1 MRDLLPVGSVVL
13 LKNAVKKAVI
23 MGYFQKISSK
33 GEEHVYDYM
42 GVSYPEGFLGKG
54 SVFLFDEDKI
64 DKVCFRGY
72 ETGEHKGYSDLI
84 VTVFK
89 AAQKGLK
96 IRSE

>member
-1 MRDLLPVGSVVL
+1 MKDLLPVGSVVL

-33 GEEHVYDYM
+33 GGEHVYDYM
-42 GVSYPEGFLGKG
+42 AVSYPEGFLGKG

-72 ETGEHKGYSDLI
+72 ETGEQKGYSELI
-84 VTVFK
+84 GTVFET
-89 AAQKGLK
+89 AQNGLK
-96 IRSE
+96 KQDG